1 VNVEIDAA
9 GRTITISRADKLLF
23 ADGVTKA
30 DLARYYDSVAP
41 VLLPHIADR
50 PLTLERFPD
59 GIDGERIMQKQAGKY
74 FPAWIPRVV
83 VPKKGG
89 SVEHVRVADAA
100 GLVYL
105 ANQAC
110 ITLHAALSRR
120 DRLDRPDRM
129 IIDLD
134 PSSDRPAD
142 TRRAARL
149 VGDLL
154 RELDLVPWA
163 MGTGS
168 RGYHVLVPLQRRLDF
183 DAVRAFA
190 RDLATVAA
198 RREPKLFTTEQR
210 KAKRGDRVLLDVMRN
225 GYAQTAVAPYSVRP
239 RPGAPVATP
248 LHWDELSKSSTR
260 ADRWTVR
267 TVSRRLQAEGDP
279 WHGMEAH
286 AASLTRA
293 RRRLDELLQAPA

>member
-1 VNVEIDAA
+1 MKVEIQA
-9 GRTITISRADKLLF
+9 GRRTVEVSRADKLLF
-23 ADGVTKA
+23 PDVTKA
-30 DLARYYDSVAP
+30 DLARYYDSVAA
-41 VLLPHIADR
+41 VMLPHLADR

-59 GIDGERIMQKQAGKY
+59 GIEGERIMQKRAGKY

-89 SVEHVRVADAA
+89 SVEHVRAADAA
-100 GLVYL
+100 TLVYL

-134 PSSDRPAD
+134 PSADRPAD

-149 VGDLL
+149 IGDLL
-154 RELDLVPWA
+154 RELELTPWA
-163 MGTGS
+163 MATGS
-168 RGYHVLVPLQRRLDF
+168 RGYHVLVPLRRRLDF

-198 RREPKLFTTEQR
+198 RRDPKLFTNEQR
-210 KAKRGDRVLLDVMRN
+210 KANRGDRVLLDVMRN

-248 LHWDELSKSSTR
+248 LHWEELSKSATR
-260 ADRWTVR
+260 ADRWTLR
-267 TVSRRLQAEGDP
+267 TVGRRLEAEGDP
-279 WHGMEAH
+279 WQGMERH
-286 AASLTRA
+286 AASLAGA
-293 RRRLDELLQAPA
+293 RRRLDALLRESG